1 MPNHAEL
8 LTDAQFPE
16 ALSQILGLSE
26 QAFKTWEIVVTDFL
40 EPLMRFEAEL
50 ALEQLTDIH
59 YQAWGGY
66 PQAER
71 QRLALA
77 RTDLPL
83 TQEAIGLELFAIAGN
98 FLFDPPTDTDFQ
110 QALIMAGI
118 KPEQIGDIILLG
130 DRGAQVIVEPGLA
143 GTLESVKQ
151 VRTVPVTAQPLSLSE
166 LKVRPPQIKK
176 LTTVE
181 ASLRLDALAS
191 AGFGMSR
198 SKMVDLINGGA
209 VRVNWQPMTQANH
222 QLKTGDL
229 VTIKQ
234 KGQLTIGPIQV
245 TKKERYR
252 VELTRAS

>member
-1 MPNHAEL
+1 MPSHRKL
-8 LTDAQFPE
+8 LENARFPQ
-16 ALSQILGLSE
+16 ALEQILQQSE
-26 QAFKTWEIVVTDFL
+26 QADKTWAVVVTDFL
-40 EPLMRFEAEL
+40 DPQVRFEAIA
-50 ALEQLTDIH
+50 ALDQLTDLH

-83 TQEAIGLELFAIAGN
+83 AQTDIGLELWAIAGN
-98 FLFDPPTDTDFQ
+98 FLFDPPTDTDFH

-118 KPEQIGDIILLG
+118 SSDQIGDIILLG
-130 DRGAQVIVEPGLA
+130 DRGAQVILGPGLEPHL
-143 GTLESVKQ
+143 GLVKQ
-151 VRTVPVTAQPLSLSE
+151 VRTVPVNAQPQAWSE
-166 LKVRPPQIKK
+166 LRVKPPQIKT

-198 SKMVDLINGGA
+198 SKMVELISGGA
-209 VRVNWQPMTQANH
+209 VRVNWQPMTQPSH
-222 QLKTGDL
+222 LLKTGDL
-229 VTIKQ
+229 VTLKQ
-234 KGQLTIGPIQV
+234 RGHLTIGAIQV

-252 VELTRAS
+252 VELSRAS